1 MKIWIDGQLPPV
13 MPQKFGPKVMDL
25 DDAETTTRTADG
37 TLARSRIAVKRQFE
51 VVWPAMKWEDISTI
65 MKMIRDPFVEITYPD
80 PEAGEYI
87 TKTFYSGDRET
98 GVAFERG
105 GTLWWTGLTVTLT
118 EQ

>member
-51 VVWPAMKWEDISTI
+51 VVWPAMKWEDISAI
-65 MKMIRDPFVEITYPD
+65 LRMVRNPFVEVTYPD
-80 PEAGEYI
+80 PEAGEYV
-87 TKTFYSGDRET
+87 TKRFYAGDRET